1 MKNSTTFIANISKY
15 IGSFLILAFAFIT
28 FAHGQGTWCTT
39 PRWIGLTNWTSIPAY
54 SYTEV
59 EFPKTCNQFKTTLF
73 CNNGILEWN
82 RQTYQYSGCVTTWL
96 PVPGVDLTL
105 TQTPVRNNY
114 KVAQGSSP
122 EINIV
127 FYNNG
132 TSGVNKIDVPEGFL
146 SCDRVGDDFTINIYT
161 SRTLSSFSVA
171 SATKVGVNIRFKTI
185 FTQALGTKGVICTL
199 NPDILWVTDENSWNN
214 IRTGIFEVVEADRF
228 DLALSESIDPIRQNL
243 EAAEGAVGTQWL
255 QNFLF
260 DKIMNVLVPLVI
272 IIGILSAIL
281 GFYKLMFSSDENAT
295 KEGTRY
301 IIYGIIGIIIIMSA
315 KFIWSQVY
323 NILNPV
329 AWEEIVGTN
338 IAQMLYNN
346 ILYPFIKLA
355 IYLVLG
361 AMFVILVGRVITF
374 LFGNDADA
382 QKKAGTLIGWNVISM
397 FVIIGAKQI
406 VEAIYGKQEDV
417 IKEITNL
424 GEVGSGI
431 LADKNIPIIR
441 QVINYALGIASLV
454 ILVII
459 IIQTVKLLTKPD
471 DPAQIKNIK
480 NSLLYMFIGILVLG
494 AGYLI
499 VNFAII
505 N

>member
-1 MKNSTTFIANISKY
+1 
-15 IGSFLILAFAFIT
+15 
-28 FAHGQGTWCTT
+28 
-39 PRWIGLTNWTSIPAY
+39 
-54 SYTEV
+54 
-59 EFPKTCNQFKTTLF
+59 
-73 CNNGILEWN
+73 
-82 RQTYQYSGCVTTWL
+82 
-96 PVPGVDLTL
+96 
-105 TQTPVRNNY
+105 
-114 KVAQGSSP
+114 
-122 EINIV
+122 
-127 FYNNG
+127 
-132 TSGVNKIDVPEGFL
+132 
-146 SCDRVGDDFTINIYT
+146 
-161 SRTLSSFSVA
+161 
-171 SATKVGVNIRFKTI
+171 
-185 FTQALGTKGVICTL
+185 
-199 NPDILWVTDENSWNN
+199 
-214 IRTGIFEVVEADRF
+214 
-228 DLALSESIDPIRQNL
+228 
-243 EAAEGAVGTQWL
+243 
-255 QNFLF
+255 
-260 DKIMNVLVPLVI
+260 
-272 IIGILSAIL
+272 
-281 GFYKLMFSSDENAT
+281 
-295 KEGTRY
+295 
-301 IIYGIIGIIIIMSA
+301 
-315 KFIWSQVY
+315 
-323 NILNPV
+323 
-329 AWEEIVGTN
+329 
-338 IAQMLYNN
+338 MLYNN

-397 FVIIGAKQI
+397 LVIIGAKQI